1 MLRFSLCCAVT
12 ITAGVLTG
20 NALPQADLR
29 AEEQGKPVAR
39 QAEHRPAQLLSF
51 DDLEKRLKE
60 PNLRLLDCRPRAD
73 YEKGHLPGAVWVDT
87 KSLESQAGRPG
98 GLDDRKFWEDWAATL
113 GIDSKSAVFVYDAR
127 RQLDAARVW
136 FFLRW
141 IGVENVGLIN
151 GGYALWTRQNRA
163 VTTVVPKVESRP
175 FKVEFRKDV
184 AATRD
189 EVLAAVKADAANVLD
204 ARSDAEFAGTDRKSK
219 RGGHIPTACH
229 LEWTNL
235 VDEDGKFLDH
245 DALQTKVE
253 KSGIKL
259 GSDVICHCQ
268 GGGRAS
274 VNAFALE
281 LLGLHTRN
289 YYLGWS
295 DWGNAETTPVVEGG
309 ASGKK

>member
-1 MLRFSLCCAVT
+1 MLRYSTGCAVT
-12 ITAGVLTG
+12 IVAGVLFG
-20 NALPQADLR
+20 NALPYAELR
-29 AEEQGKPVAR
+29 AEEQGKTGVR
-39 QAEHRPAQLLSF
+39 KAEHPPAQLLSF

-73 YEKGHLPGAVWVDT
+73 YEKGHLPSAVWVDT
-87 KSLESQAGRPG
+87 KALESQAGRPG

-113 GIDSKSAVFVYDAR
+113 GIDSKSAVFVYDAK

-151 GGYALWTRQNRA
+151 GGYALWTRQNRPVA
-163 VTTVVPKVESRP
+163 TAIPKVESHP

-189 EVLAAVKADAANVLD
+189 EVLAAVKADSANVLD

-253 KSGIKL
+253 KSGINL

-281 LLGLHTRN
+281 LLGLRTRN

-295 DWGNAETTPVVEGG
+295 DWGNAEATPVVEGS